1 MLERLQILHDTLA
14 MSRYSDILRGA
25 QLNQAL
31 QNYLQYQGT
40 PRQPNVGGGTP
51 RGPQQNLYIQPF
63 GQDLALNSRIQVRAG
78 QDDWAA
84 LSQFIVAG
92 NGAEAETAVGTNTIV
107 SLNKFRPARVVW
119 FRNATRATTVA
130 TSAVTNQRYLK
141 YNGDRS
147 SVPFG
152 RAAADDDQMDV
163 FNAIKADILSNNATL
178 EINRVSLTRERI
190 GA

>member
-1 MLERLQILHDTLA
+1 
-14 MSRYSDILRGA
+14 MSRYRDIKRGA
-25 QLNQAL
+25 QLKQAL
-31 QNYLQYQGT
+31 DNYIQHIGT
-40 PRQPNVGGGTP
+40 PRDPNVGSGTP
-51 RGPQQNLYIQPF
+51 RGPQQVLYIQPF
-63 GQDLALNSRIQVRAG
+63 GQDLPLNSRVQTRAS
-78 QDDWAA
+78 QDSWAA

-92 NGAEAETAVGTNTIV
+92 NGAEAETAIETNTV
-107 SLNKFRPARVVW
+107 VDLNKFRPARVVW
-119 FRNATRATTVA
+119 FRNATRTVTVA
-130 TSAVTNQRYLK
+130 RSAVTNQQYLK

-163 FNAIKADILSNNATL
+163 FNAIKADILTTNNTL